1 MGESREPN
9 PSTVIPS
16 DTECCTIAI
25 GVSLFISDDERVV
38 KARKDDRESNFMPD
52 RSR

>member
-9 PSTVIPS
+9 PSTVIRS
-16 DTECCTIAI
+16 ATECCTI